1 MIITLKGKLIPK
13 TIILNPKW
21 KKPKNKSLNLKFKK
35 QLLD

>member
-21 KKPKNKSLNLKFKK
+21 KKPKKKNSNLKLTK

>member
-1 MIITLKGKLIPK
+1 MIITLKGKLISK

-21 KKPKNKSLNLKFKK
+21 KKPKNKNLNLKFKR

>member
-1 MIITLKGKLIPK
+1 MVITLKGKLIPK

-21 KKPKNKSLNLKFKK
+21 KKQNNKNLNLKFKK

>member
-21 KKPKNKSLNLKFKK
+21 KKPKNKNSNQKSTK
-35 QLLD
+35 LLLG

>member
-13 TIILNPKW
+13 TIILKPKW
-21 KKPKNKSLNLKFKK
+21 KKPKKKNSNLKFKK